1 MTSRQQIE
9 EQRLLTA
16 LDGEA
21 DGILA
26 FDEDRAVVRLN
37 RMLSVLLGVTPE
49 EKRGASASDITR
61 RHAAPLSPDTASL
74 QEVAV
79 DLQNDRN
86 QGALRGPSLVLPCL

>member
-1 MTSRQQIE
+1 MTSRQQTE

-21 DGILA
+21 DGILV
-26 FDEDRAVVRLN
+26 FDEDRTVVRLN
-37 RMLSVLLGVTPE
+37 RTLSVLLGVTPE
-49 EKRGASASDITR
+49 DERGVSASDFIR
-61 RHAAPLSPDTASL
+61 RHVAPLSPDTASL